1 MTCRRSS
8 VFTAV
13 MLAWLRDACEMEA
26 STGRK
31 TAREAAPAAASHTP
45 RAVHPKDSLPATSRQ
60 TRPAP
65 PADALRQ
72 GSRVETSD
80 GDVLLRRIG
89 KCLSFGC
96 TPRQTADA
104 AALVRDIADNW
115 LAIQMT
121 LAARSPQARDLVYT
135 GALWKDNADRIL
147 DPSTPR
153 PWKGIGRHAQ
163 LVRVGQEAA
172 VRFLDYSLAT
182 APPRYQQMWEKLRDE
197 GERNHGHE
205 VPPHLELADVWLAH
219 VDNRVLQTQNVSAL
233 ARLDSHKRFL
243 DNGEFTLTVS
253 IWSHRYI
260 AKLADATVLV
270 TYNTNTAH
278 RNETFL
284 NKELRRMA
292 DLGLDPQRHIT
303 RPCKKER
310 PSCAP
315 LRNWKRTPGTAPT
328 LSRIS
333 ALPPLP
339 NDTPV
344 RCSRLTRVSPF
355 FFSRPAS
362 TSTSMMGHAY
372 VQYSVATQHIH
383 GPWPTYVG

>member
-1 MTCRRSS
+1 MQAARRLGKRLPLLPPTRHAPSIRKITS
-8 VFTAV
+8 LQREPAPPS
-13 MLAWLRDACEMEA
+13 ARAQDHDRRD
-26 STGRK
+26 RY
-31 TAREAAPAAASHTP
+31 
-45 RAVHPKDSLPATSRQ
+45 
-60 TRPAP
+60 P

-96 TPRQTADA
+96 TPPQTADA

-135 GALWKDNADRIL
+135 GALWKDSADRIL

-182 APPRYQQMWEKLRDE
+182 APPRYQKMWEKLRDE

-292 DLGLDPQRHIT
+292 DLGLDPPKAYHQAMQ
-303 RPCKKER
+303 KGEAVL
-310 PSCAP
+310 CAVEK
-315 LRNWKRTPGTAPT
+315 LEKDTWD
-328 LSRIS
+328 S
-333 ALPPLP
+333 A
-339 NDTPV
+339 DAV
-344 RCSRLTRVSPF
+344 EDFGS
-355 FFSRPAS
+355 AS
-362 TSTSMMGHAY
+362 TA
-372 VQYSVATQHIH
+372 
-383 GPWPTYVG
+383 